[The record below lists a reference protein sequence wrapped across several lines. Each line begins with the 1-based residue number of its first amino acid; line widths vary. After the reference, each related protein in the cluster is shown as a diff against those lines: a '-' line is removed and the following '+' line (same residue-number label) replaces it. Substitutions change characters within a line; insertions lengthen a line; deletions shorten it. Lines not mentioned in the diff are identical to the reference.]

1 MINWWRNNNKLPRGQ
16 SNMKRILFLLLV
28 MGLVVAQL
36 PVDAKGNTRRR
47 TRKSAAAR
55 AAAAAAAQQQAAAT
69 PEAAQP
75 AAEGAEAAP
84 AGEGFVAPRESVSE
98 KPAEATSAKRV
109 FKPKRD
115 PTLSPDDVLLLDFR
129 EKQRLAAIAA
139 ERKRQED
146 EEKRKREEEEKQRLR
161 QLYLL
166 KHPEAEVQDKIHIGG
181 IIGQEV
187 FIGSK
192 IYTVGN
198 TIYGARIV
206 SVSPDSVEFS
216 YKGRTFVRKVKL

>member
-1 MINWWRNNNKLPRGQ
+1 
-16 SNMKRILFLLLV
+16 MKRILFLLLV

-36 PVDAKGNTRRR
+36 PVEAKGNARRR
-47 TRKSAAAR
+47 TRRSAAAR
-55 AAAAAAAQQQAAAT
+55 AAASAEAQQQAAAT
-69 PEAAQP
+69 PEVAQP
-75 AAEGAEAAP
+75 AAEGAEVAQAA
-84 AGEGFVAPRESVSE
+84 ASEGGTVAPGESV
-98 KPAEATSAKRV
+98 PVTSAGTSVGKRV
-109 FKPKRD
+109 FKPRRD
-115 PTLSPDDVLLLDFR
+115 PTLSPDDVLLLEFR

-139 ERKRQED
+139 ELKRIKDEEERKRW
-146 EEKRKREEEEKQRLR
+146 EEEQRRLR

-166 KHPEAEVQDKIHIGG
+166 KHPEAEVQDKIQIGG